1 MCFQGEGD
9 RLKVERAV
17 ILCYNYARKSVSH
30 MCWQVHSNDLRVMN
44 GFDIQGIA
52 RQFTYIACQ
61 IE

>member
-30 MCWQVHSNDLRVMN
+30 MCWQVHSNDHKSN
-44 GFDIQGIA
+44 EWG
-52 RQFTYIACQ
+52 
-61 IE
+61 